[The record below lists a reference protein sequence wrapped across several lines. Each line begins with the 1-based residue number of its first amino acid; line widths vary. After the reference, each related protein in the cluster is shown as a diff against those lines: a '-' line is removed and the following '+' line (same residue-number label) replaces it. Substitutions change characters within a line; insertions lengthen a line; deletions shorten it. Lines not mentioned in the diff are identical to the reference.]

1 VTEIFQRLRTC
12 FSRKRED
19 RKNSAAALPL
29 SPFLIRFGNR
39 CHPSISPLVY
49 SADLLSFVLRS
60 LASVSRYN
68 FVALY
73 HICKHHDGMALQ
85 DGKADMPI
93 PFFVFV

>member
-1 VTEIFQRLRTC
+1 MFFTEARRPEKLCCCSTVVLVPYSFGKSMSSIH
-12 FSRKRED
+12 FS
-19 RKNSAAALPL
+19 SGVL
-29 SPFLIRFGNR
+29 
-39 CHPSISPLVY
+39 C
-49 SADLLSFVLRS
+49 ADLLSFVLRS

-73 HICKHHDGMALQ
+73 HIRKHHDGMALQ